1 MSDLLISNIFCLSAF
16 FAVAV
21 FKAIIDRFYFKDED
35 GFKRTVKYGAFGVA
49 LLMAP
54 LLLLILNCW

>member
-1 MSDLLISNIFCLSAF
+1 MSDSLISNIFCLSVF

-21 FKAIIDRFYFKDED
+21 FKAIIERFYFKDED
-35 GFKRTVKYGAFGVA
+35 GFKRTVKYGTFGSV

-54 LLLLILNCW
+54 LFVLILNNL